1 MKKFLYL
8 LLVLG
13 VLWLVKLSYDS
24 FLVSSQLTQLQDALH
39 SAEQKNANLNDQL
52 VALQRQPNVA
62 PSQSNQAQSNPN
74 LSADAKNPLK
84 QSPQSVLSPT
94 LILKQK
100 LELVQFALQ
109 QQAFVYALEQLQ
121 QLDQSIEHYA
131 LAESLKQTLHH
142 ANAEDQKVVQ
152 QFVLARN
159 TQQDQ
164 LDDVLRKLDFN
175 LQQQQNNQ
183 ILSVAHDQKDHFWEK
198 WFKVESVDQN
208 LPELVNRKFILK
220 EAQIRLLLAQQ
231 ALAKGQYLEYQSI
244 LNLVLVELNR
254 LPDQSSQKLKVAVE
268 KLKQTQM
275 IPVPQLSSAAI
286 LE

>member
-8 LLVLG
+8 LWVLG
-13 VLWLVKLSYDS
+13 VLWLAKLSYDS
-24 FLVSSQLTQLQDALH
+24 FLVSNQLTQLQDALH
-39 SAEQKNANLNDQL
+39 RAEQKNANLNDQL
-52 VALQRQPNVA
+52 VALQRQPNA
-62 PSQSNQAQSNPN
+62 ALQANQVQSNPN
-74 LSADAKNPLK
+74 PRDDAKNPLK
-84 QSPQSVLSPT
+84 PSPHSALSPT

-131 LAESLKQTLHH
+131 LADSLKQSLHH
-142 ANAEDQKVVQ
+142 AIAEDQKVVQ

-164 LDDVLRKLDFN
+164 LDDVLRNLDFN
-175 LQQQQNNQ
+175 LQQQQHNQ
-183 ILSVAHDQKDHFWEK
+183 ILSVAYDQKDHFWEK

-231 ALAKGQYLEYQSI
+231 ALARGQYLEYQSI
-244 LNLVLVELNR
+244 LNLVLVELNH
-254 LPDQSSQKLKVAVE
+254 LPDQSSQKIKLAVE